1 MLGGTQNQHMIQ
13 FKNVSRYYGEEI
25 KALRGINFT
34 IEPGEFVSIVGQSGA
49 GKSTLI
55 RLLMAEEAPT
65 RGRIHVGNWEITN
78 IKPREIPQLR
88 RQMGVVFQDFKLL
101 PDKTVFENVAF
112 ALEVCGASRHEVHDL
127 VPKVLDIVGLNNRV
141 NQYSEQLSGGERQR
155 ASIARALVH
164 RPSILLADEPTG
176 NLDSINAREIIDLL
190 KKINE
195 LGTTVLLV
203 THDRDV
209 VNTLKRRVI
218 ALDKGMIVSDE
229 QVGRY
234 VL

>member
-1 MLGGTQNQHMIQ
+1 VIS
-13 FKNVSRYYGEEI
+13 FKNVSRYYEDI

-55 RLLMAEEAPT
+55 RLLMAEEPVT
-65 RGRIHVGNWEITN
+65 RGRIHVGNWDITN
-78 IKPREIPQLR
+78 INEKEIPQLR

-101 PDKTVFENVAF
+101 SDKTVFENVAF
-112 ALEVCGASRHEVHDL
+112 ALEVCGAPPQQIKEL
-127 VPKVLDIVGLNNRV
+127 VPKVLDIVGLGNRTK
-141 NQYSEQLSGGERQR
+141 QYSEQLSGGERQR
-155 ASIARALVH
+155 VSIARALVH
-164 RPSILLADEPTG
+164 RPSLLLADEPTG

-195 LGTTVLLV
+195 LGTTVVLV

-218 ALDKGMIVSDE
+218 ALDRGMIVSDE
-229 QVGRY
+229 SVGRY